1 MPPSP
6 PAIVRDPEDTA
17 FSGNLPAATDVDGD
31 ALTYA
36 AGSTAPAHGTVVVH
50 SDGSFTYTPTANFNG
65 SDFTYAVSD
74 GTEAAVETTMT
85 VTVAPVNDAPVD
97 GNETNTTN
105 EDTTLTVADGAT
117 GDLLN
122 NATDVDGN
130 PLTITADLRRWP
142 GRPFTVGTPFLISGV
157 GTLTVNANGS
167 YTFAPAANYNGAVP
181 VITYTV
187 SDGQGGSD
195 TSTLP

>member
-1 MPPSP
+1 MVTSTND
-6 PAIVRDPEDTA
+6 ADT
-17 FSGNLPAATDVDGD
+17 DGLLD
-31 ALTYA
+31 I
-36 AGSTAPAHGTVVVH
+36 
-50 SDGSFTYTPTANFNG
+50 FEG
-65 SDFTYAVSD
+65 SDA
-74 GTEAAVETTMT
+74 
-85 VTVAPVNDAPVD
+85 NDAMTLTTKTLTEPELQPCICPCAQREWLQCDSAEPRPHLPRRQRCPVD

-130 PLTITADLRRWP
+130 PLTITAFSVA
-142 GRPFTVGTPFLISGV
+142 GQAGPFTVGTPFLISGV

-187 SDGQGGSD
+187 SDGQGG
-195 TSTLP
+195 TRTPQR